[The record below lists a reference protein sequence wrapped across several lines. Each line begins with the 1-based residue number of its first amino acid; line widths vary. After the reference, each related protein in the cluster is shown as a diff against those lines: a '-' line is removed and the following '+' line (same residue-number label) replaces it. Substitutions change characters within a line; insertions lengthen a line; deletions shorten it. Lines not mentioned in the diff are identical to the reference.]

1 MNHKKLQVWLPFFL
15 SVAMVTGMFL
25 GYKLRGN
32 MPATGNMFSQPG
44 VSPMREVMELI
55 RNRYVDDVN
64 PDSLGQAAIE
74 SMLTQL
80 DPHSVYI
87 PASDLSDVNDDL
99 NGRFEGIGVEFN
111 IFDDTVHVL
120 TVLKDGPSDKAG
132 LRAGDRFLRVGDSV
146 VAGRKIG
153 NDGIRN
159 LLRGPGGSKVAVT
172 MLRDGSEKTF
182 TITRGYIPLSSLD
195 AAYMLTAT
203 TGYIR
208 LNKFSENTYEDFMK
222 NLEELQKKGMKEMVL
237 DLRDNGGGILEEAV
251 EMADEFI
258 GGDRRIVYTE
268 GSHTP
273 RKEYTCRRNGLFET
287 GKLVLLMNE
296 GSASASEVLAG
307 ALQDWDRATI
317 IGRRSFGKGLVQEQ
331 YNLSDGSALRLTVA
345 RYYTPLGRSIQKS
358 YANGIDKYHDEIMDR
373 FQDGKLTRQ
382 DSIPQD
388 SGKVYRTAG
397 GKKVFGGGG
406 ISPDIFVPIDT
417 SLRDTVLTPLYT
429 RNTIGRFAYRHYV
442 ANRSAFDKFDSPEAF
457 NREYRVDDAVLSEL
471 MDFAKRDSVVT
482 GPMDGP
488 TRERLRLRMKALLG
502 RQQWRSEGYYEVM
515 NTGDRMIEKALAEL
529 SQKP

>member
-172 MLRDGSEKTF
+172 MLRDGSEKNF

-222 NLEELQKKGMKEMVL
+222 NLEELQKKGMKELVL

-258 GGDRRIVYTE
+258 GGDTGFCNYPNVSSYNMENPPPKDSYCLSLMIYKITSNISYDQFVFPN
-268 GSHTP
+268 GK
-273 RKEYTCRRNGLFET
+273 KEN
-287 GKLVLLMNE
+287 
-296 GSASASEVLAG
+296 
-307 ALQDWDRATI
+307 I
-317 IGRRSFGKGLVQEQ
+317 IISGMDAV
-331 YNLSDGSALRLTVA
+331 RLT
-345 RYYTPLGRSIQKS
+345 
-358 YANGIDKYHDEIMDR
+358 GITTDHPVGFTVVKTLLKVGNKMFVFNYS
-373 FQDGKLTRQ
+373 GNP
-382 DSIPQD
+382 IPQTEKD
-388 SGKVYRTAG
+388 VAEKIINS
-397 GKKVFGGGG
+397 F
-406 ISPDIFVPIDT
+406 
-417 SLRDTVLTPLYT
+417 
-429 RNTIGRFAYRHYV
+429 TI
-442 ANRSAFDKFDSPEAF
+442 K
-457 NREYRVDDAVLSEL
+457 
-471 MDFAKRDSVVT
+471 
-482 GPMDGP
+482 
-488 TRERLRLRMKALLG
+488 
-502 RQQWRSEGYYEVM
+502 
-515 NTGDRMIEKALAEL
+515 
-529 SQKP
+529 